1 MQRGQSDAVIHY
13 KMYIDGQWVESEG
26 GGRMDAVNPATGRV
40 FATVPEGTRED
51 ARRAIAAARQAAETF
66 AKWSPWERSRLCHTI
81 ATVME
86 RRRDELARTLAED
99 QGKPY
104 HTEARY
110 EVDKAIEGFYHAA
123 EQIKWLETSFIPV
136 ENPHKR
142 VFTFRQP
149 RGVYAVITP
158 WNYPINIPV
167 EYLAPGIATGNT
179 IVWVPAPSTS
189 VCAVKL
195 MECLEEAGVPP
206 GVVNLVT
213 GQGPVV
219 GDEIVAHPGTDAV
232 GFTGSSETGV
242 AIAAR
247 AAGKPLLL
255 EMGGNGP
262 VIILDDA
269 DLDLA
274 CQVAAAGS
282 FANAGQIC
290 SSSERILVHARV
302 YDQVAERLVKAAEKV
317 RLGDPF
323 AEETTMGPLNNEKVA
338 AKVVRHV
345 QDSQERG
352 AQVVFGG
359 KVREDLG
366 SPLFH
371 EPTVIIDVPA
381 DSLINREETF
391 GPVAPLIRAKDDEEI
406 LRLANGGRYGLTC
419 GVFTRDIKRAFHFAE
434 NIKSGIVNINDG
446 STYWELHIP
455 FGGASGKRSGIGRLG
470 GKYTMMEMTDLKTVT
485 IDLR

>member
-1 MQRGQSDAVIHY
+1 
-13 KMYIDGQWVESEG
+13 
-26 GGRMDAVNPATGRV
+26 
-40 FATVPEGTRED
+40 
-51 ARRAIAAARQAAETF
+51 
-66 AKWSPWERSRLCHTI
+66 
-81 ATVME
+81 
-86 RRRDELARTLAED
+86 
-99 QGKPY
+99 
-104 HTEARY
+104 
-110 EVDKAIEGFYHAA
+110 
-123 EQIKWLETSFIPV
+123 
-136 ENPHKR
+136 
-142 VFTFRQP
+142 
-149 RGVYAVITP
+149 
-158 WNYPINIPV
+158 

-323 AEETTMGPLNNEKVA
+323 AEETTVGPLNNEKVA

-381 DSLINREETF
+381 DSLIN
-391 GPVAPLIRAKDDEEI
+391 
-406 LRLANGGRYGLTC
+406 
-419 GVFTRDIKRAFHFAE
+419 
-434 NIKSGIVNINDG
+434 
-446 STYWELHIP
+446 
-455 FGGASGKRSGIGRLG
+455 
-470 GKYTMMEMTDLKTVT
+470 
-485 IDLR
+485 

>member
-1 MQRGQSDAVIHY
+1 
-13 KMYIDGQWVESEG
+13 
-26 GGRMDAVNPATGRV
+26 
-40 FATVPEGTRED
+40 
-51 ARRAIAAARQAAETF
+51 
-66 AKWSPWERSRLCHTI
+66 
-81 ATVME
+81 
-86 RRRDELARTLAED
+86 
-99 QGKPY
+99 
-104 HTEARY
+104 
-110 EVDKAIEGFYHAA
+110 
-123 EQIKWLETSFIPV
+123 
-136 ENPHKR
+136 
-142 VFTFRQP
+142 
-149 RGVYAVITP
+149 
-158 WNYPINIPV
+158 
-167 EYLAPGIATGNT
+167 
-179 IVWVPAPSTS
+179 
-189 VCAVKL
+189 
-195 MECLEEAGVPP
+195 
-206 GVVNLVT
+206 
-213 GQGPVV
+213 
-219 GDEIVAHPGTDAV
+219 
-232 GFTGSSETGV
+232 
-242 AIAAR
+242 
-247 AAGKPLLL
+247 
-255 EMGGNGP
+255 
-262 VIILDDA
+262 
-269 DLDLA
+269 
-274 CQVAAAGS
+274 
-282 FANAGQIC
+282 
-290 SSSERILVHARV
+290 
-302 YDQVAERLVKAAEKV
+302 
-317 RLGDPF
+317 
-323 AEETTMGPLNNEKVA
+323 MGPLNNEKVA